1 MVTIKL
7 MMRIWLSGL
16 FGIFT
21 ALAAQSTSAG
31 FLPPDQAF
39 AFQAASAAQDKATL
53 TWKIANGYYLYH
65 DQFKVIESGK
75 ALSLKLPS
83 PSEKDDPNFGMTHV
97 HYGQVQTTVSV
108 LPNQSYKI
116 EWQGCA
122 ESGLCYPVQRT
133 TIHIDADG
141 LLPAMEGTAQKAL
154 LASVA
159 SASQLT
165 AAAPVE
171 PIPKKADAV
180 PAEPQSSQPQSETE
194 DRIKNASSEA
204 AALSEV
210 QNVSASEVQHALM
223 TQASSEPDAAS
234 SAAQLNSQTDWNN
247 DQFFFNLL
255 STQNIALNLIIFLG
269 LGVLLAFLPCSLP
282 LIPILSSI
290 LVQRH
295 RGYRAGIIA
304 GVFVLGMAL
313 IYALMGLAVA
323 GLGYNFQRWFQNPV
337 FIGIFALLFVAFALN
352 LFGAF
357 QFSLPQGLL
366 QRLDQW
372 QQRQK
377 GGTFIGSFI
386 MGMIAALIV
395 GPCMSAP
402 LAGALLFVSQLPD
415 PWMGAS
421 YLFVLGVGV
430 GLPLFIACVFGAQ
443 YLPKPGVWMDRLKFS
458 FGFVMLLL
466 AVYFLRPLLPS
477 VLFLLLMAVLLLLLS
492 LYILLKMRP
501 YTAKRMVQVL
511 LVMLSL
517 GTAFF
522 AGNYLLQAWTQLSTA
537 QASERLAWQK
547 VTTADEFEQALEQ
560 VKGQR
565 VLIDVYA
572 DWCVACQPIEK
583 EVMPRA
589 DVQAALA
596 DVARI
601 KLDLTEYHASQ
612 DILLKEWQVLGP
624 PTMIFLDAAHQEQR
638 DLRLTGTFSAAQLLS
653 RLGHGGQP

>member
-1 MVTIKL
+1 
-7 MMRIWLSGL
+7 MRVWLSGL
-16 FGIFT
+16 CGLVT
-21 ALAAQSTSAG
+21 ALAVQTASAD
-31 FLPPDQAF
+31 FLHPDQAF
-39 AFQAASAAQDKATL
+39 QLQAVSISNGQAKL
-53 TWKIANGYYLYH
+53 TWKIADGYYLYH
-65 DQFKVIESGK
+65 DQFKVMQGSQ
-75 ALSLKLPS
+75 ALALKLPAA
-83 PSEKDDPNFGMTHV
+83 EDKDDPNFGMTQV
-97 HYGQVQTTVSV
+97 HYGQVSTVISTAAQQ
-108 LPNQSYKI
+108 NYKV

-122 ESGLCYPVQRT
+122 DSGLCYPVQRT
-133 TIHIDADG
+133 VLQTDADG
-141 LLPAMEGTAQKAL
+141 LLPAAEGNAQTRLLNSIAASSNPNRLAL
-154 LASVA
+154 AEKPSVQA
-159 SASQLT
+159 
-165 AAAPVE
+165 E
-171 PIPKKADAV
+171 KKQ
-180 PAEPQSSQPQSETE
+180 PEESNIQAEPVQQTAESSIASEPL
-194 DRIKNASSEA
+194 EA
-204 AALSEV
+204 AADV
-210 QNVSASEVQHALM
+210 QS
-223 TQASSEPDAAS
+223 PS
-234 SAAQLNSQTDWNN
+234 SAAVSSESKSTIPAEAIQTEPKWNN

-255 STQNIALNLIIFLG
+255 SAQNIALNLLIFLG

-313 IYALMGLAVA
+313 VYALMGLAVA

-352 LFGAF
+352 LFGVF
-357 QFSLPQGLL
+357 QLSLPQGLL

-372 QQRQK
+372 QQRQN
-377 GGTFIGSFI
+377 GGTFIGTFI

-402 LAGALLFVSQLPD
+402 LAGALLFVSQLSD

-421 YLFVLGVGV
+421 YLFVLGLGV

-443 YLPKPGVWMDRLKFS
+443 YLPKPGLWMDRLKFS

-477 VLFLLLMAVLLLLLS
+477 VLFLLLMAALFLLLS

-501 YTAKRMVQVL
+501 HAAKRMVQL
-511 LVMLSL
+511 FLVVLSL
-517 GTAFF
+517 GAAFF
-522 AGNYLLQAWTQLSTA
+522 AGNYMLQAWTQLSTA
-537 QASERLAWQK
+537 QAAERLSWQK
-547 VTTADEFEQALEQ
+547 VTTADEFKQALAQ
-560 VKGQR
+560 VKGR
-565 VLIDVYA
+565 RAVIDVYA

-583 EVMPRA
+583 EVIPRA

-601 KLDLTEYHASQ
+601 KLDLTAYHASQ

-638 DLRLTGTFSAAQLLS
+638 DLRLTGTFSASQLLS
-653 RLGHGGQP
+653 RLGHGAQP